1 MNVIGTLNLL
11 LTYAFDFYIMIVIAR
26 FMLQLVRADFYNPL
40 SQFVV
45 KATKPVLNPLRR
57 MIPGVGGIDW
67 ASVVLLV
74 LLVVVKLGAL
84 LAINEGYF
92 EPISFLIV
100 TLKSGANSVLNFF
113 LFTIFAGAI
122 LSWVAQGYN
131 PVVQVFHQ
139 VSEPVLRPFRRL
151 LPPVSGMDFSPIL
164 ALLLL
169 QALKTLFQL
178 DGVP

>member
-26 FMLQLVRADFYNPL
+26 FMLQMVRADFYNPL

-45 KATKPVLNPLRR
+45 KATKPVLTPLRR

-74 LLVVVKLGAL
+74 ILVVVKLGAL
-84 LAINEGYF
+84 LALNGAFF
-92 EPISFLIV
+92 EAIGFIILS
-100 TLKSGANSVLNFF
+100 LKSAANSVLNFF

-122 LSWVAQGYN
+122 LSWFAQGYN
-131 PVVQVFHQ
+131 PMVAVFHQ
-139 VSEPVLRPFRRL
+139 VSEPVLRPFRKL
-151 LPPVSGMDFSPIL
+151 LPPVGGMDFSPIL

-169 QALKTLFQL
+169 QAIKTLFQL

>member
-74 LLVVVKLGAL
+74 SLVVVKLGAL
-84 LAINEGYF
+84 LMLNNGYF
-92 EPISFLIV
+92 EPIGFTLIL
-100 TLKSGANSVLNFF
+100 LKSAANSVLNFF

-122 LSWVAQGYN
+122 LSWVAQGFN

-164 ALLLL
+164 ALLIL
-169 QALKTLFQL
+169 QALKTLLQL

>member
-74 LLVVVKLGAL
+74 LLVIVKLAAL
-84 LAINEGYF
+84 IAINDGFF
-92 EPISFLIV
+92 EPVGFAII
-100 TLKSGANSVLNFF
+100 TLKSAANSVLNFF
-113 LFTIFAGAI
+113 LLTIFAGAI
-122 LSWVAQGYN
+122 LSWFAQGYN

-139 VSEPVLRPFRRL
+139 VSEPVVRPFRRL
-151 LPPVSGMDFSPIL
+151 LPPVSGIDFSPIL

-169 QALKTLFQL
+169 QAVKTLFQL

>member
-67 ASVVLLV
+67 ASVVLLT
-74 LLVVVKLGAL
+74 LLVIVKLAAL
-84 LAINEGYF
+84 IAINDGFF
-92 EPISFLIV
+92 EPVGFAII
-100 TLKSGANSVLNFF
+100 TLKSAANSVLNFF

-122 LSWVAQGYN
+122 LSWFAQGFN

-139 VSEPVLRPFRRL
+139 VSEPVVRPFRRL
-151 LPPVSGMDFSPIL
+151 LPPVSGIDFSPIL

-169 QALKTLFQL
+169 QAVKTLFQL

>member
-26 FMLQLVRADFYNPL
+26 FMLQMVRADFYNPL

-45 KATKPVLNPLRR
+45 KATKPVLTPLRR
-57 MIPGVGGIDW
+57 MIPGFGGIDM
-67 ASVVLLV
+67 ASIVLLILLV
-74 LLVVVKLGAL
+74 LVKLGAL
-84 LAINEGYF
+84 LAINNAYF
-92 EPISFLIV
+92 EPIGFIIIAI
-100 TLKSGANSVLNFF
+100 KSTASSILNFF

-122 LSWVAQGYN
+122 LSWFAQGFN
-131 PVVQVFHQ
+131 PMVAVFHQ

>member
-11 LTYAFDFYIMIVIAR
+11 LTYAFDFYIMIVISR

-67 ASVVLLV
+67 ASVVLLT
-74 LLVVVKLGAL
+74 LLVVIKLGAL
-84 LAINEGYF
+84 LAINGGFF
-92 EPISFLIV
+92 EPIGFVIV
-100 TLKSGANSVLNFF
+100 TLKSAANSVLNFF

-122 LSWVAQGYN
+122 LSWFAQGYN

-169 QALKTLFQL
+169 QAVKTLFQL